1 MKTIT
6 LCATAIGKKMVTT
19 LVMAAFTVSLAAA
32 HTGDSTINKEKE
44 DASVSCLKVD
54 EGNIYFNVKFE
65 NADGSR
71 FHLLVN
77 DAEGDNLYHATFTG
91 QHFDKVFRAPSD
103 NGKLTIII
111 RDVKDKTHHTFELTT
126 ESKLVQQIY
135 VKRM

>member
-6 LCATAIGKKMVTT
+6 LNLFSLGKKMVIT
-19 LVMAAFTVSLAAA
+19 LLMVVFTMSIASAN
-32 HTGDSTINKEKE
+32 TGDSTTNNES
-44 DASVSCLKVD
+44 ASVSFLKIT
-54 EGNIYFNVKFE
+54 EGQVYFNVKFE
-65 NADGSR
+65 NADGGR

-77 DAEGDNLYHATFTG
+77 DGSGDNLYHGTFTEKN
-91 QHFDKVFRAPSD
+91 FDKVFRAPVE

-111 RDVKDKTHHTFELTT
+111 RDLKDKTNHIFELTN